1 MDAAPPT
8 PATVLDRIAAL
19 ANAIG
24 AAALVAVAAVQGW
37 QVLGRYLL
45 NDSPSW
51 TEPLSAVLLCTAM
64 SCGAAVMVHR
74 QAHFGFSLLRDA
86 APPRLRRVL
95 VALVDAVV
103 AALGL
108 LLAVGAATL
117 AVDGWSVALAG
128 VALPQ
133 GTPFVPLALGGA
145 LMAVFAAAGGIT
157 RWRAEVHS

>member
-1 MDAAPPT
+1 MDTSPPAP
-8 PATVLDRIAAL
+8 ASVLDRIAAV

-24 AAALVAVAAVQGW
+24 AAALAAVAAVQGW

-64 SCGAAVMVHR
+64 SSGAAVMVHR

-86 APPRLRRVL
+86 APPRLRRAL

-103 AALGL
+103 AALGVA
-108 LLAVGAATL
+108 LALGAAAL
-117 AVDGWSVALAG
+117 AADGWSVTLAG

-133 GTPFVPLALGGA
+133 GAPFVPLAVGGG
-145 LMAVFAAAGGIT
+145 LMALFAAAGGVA
-157 RWRAEVHS
+157 RWRAGSGR